1 MHRRDPENI
10 EMKRCKENKAVVAS
24 NVMHVVG
31 QHPRFLRAHWKFCKT
46 VVFNLFEFMHET
58 FPGVQDMAV
67 GTFLN
72 ISQTCKRRFVTAQMH
87 EQHPLAEEM
96 MGHLHGSVT
105 RPQTQHLC
113 TAFAHTKLSQWHF
126 GPVESM
132 PTR

>member
-24 NVMHVVG
+24 NVMHAVG
-31 QHPRFLRAHWKFCKT
+31 QHPRFLRAHWKFFKT

-72 ISQTCKRRFVTAQMH
+72 ISQTCKRRFATA
-87 EQHPLAEEM
+87 
-96 MGHLHGSVT
+96 
-105 RPQTQHLC
+105 
-113 TAFAHTKLSQWHF
+113 
-126 GPVESM
+126 
-132 PTR
+132 